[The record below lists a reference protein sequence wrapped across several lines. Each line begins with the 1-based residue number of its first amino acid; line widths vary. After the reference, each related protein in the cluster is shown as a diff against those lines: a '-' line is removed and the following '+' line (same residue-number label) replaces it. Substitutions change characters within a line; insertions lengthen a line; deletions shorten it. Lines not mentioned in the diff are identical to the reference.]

1 MDMMTLT
8 AILAV
13 LIVLAAI
20 GVFLWVRH
28 RVTRPVEKLTKAA
41 AAVKAGE
48 YQPGS
53 LADLTKRTDTV
64 GQSARVFEE
73 MASEVTSRDKRLSLL
88 RDVIPIGVAL
98 SAERDFNRLLEMIL
112 IQAQK
117 LCNAD
122 AGTLYLK
129 SDDLLKFMV
138 VRNSTLDLNSGGTT
152 GKEVTLPPLHLY
164 GPDGAPNHRNIAT
177 YAALNHVRVNIP
189 DAYNAEGF
197 DFAGT
202 RAFDKM
208 TGYHSQSF
216 LTIPLEADDKNVIGV
231 LQLIN
236 AKDPETGAIVQF
248 KPDDVIESLVLLAYS
263 ALNAY
268 IRELALRQE
277 IEKLRIEIDQ
287 TKQARQVAEITETE
301 YFQRLQERVKELRQ
315 RL

>member
-1 MDMMTLT
+1 
-8 AILAV
+8 
-13 LIVLAAI
+13 
-20 GVFLWVRH
+20 
-28 RVTRPVEKLTKAA
+28 
-41 AAVKAGE
+41 
-48 YQPGS
+48 
-53 LADLTKRTDTV
+53 
-64 GQSARVFEE
+64 